1 MNLLDYL
8 PGIPNFPKPGILF
21 RDISP
26 LLGDPKAFQFAIEQ
40 LAELAKGWEGPKSL
54 ANSAA
59 IFAYPQSHYDVIRP
73 GICLYG
79 VSPIKGKKASD
90 FNFK

>member
-40 LAELAKGWEGPKSL
+40 LAELAKGW
-54 ANSAA
+54 
-59 IFAYPQSHYDVIRP
+59 
-73 GICLYG
+73 
-79 VSPIKGKKASD
+79 
-90 FNFK
+90 